1 MILKMIVFAEL
12 IGSSKQFGGAESKT
26 SVLLMRGDFMKN
38 KIAEL
43 RKERSMTQMDLAR
56 AVQVSRQTIISLENG
71 KYNPSIIL
79 AYKLAKI
86 FETTIEGLFI
96 FEESDLQ

>member
-1 MILKMIVFAEL
+1 
-12 IGSSKQFGGAESKT
+12 
-26 SVLLMRGDFMKN
+26 MKN

-43 RKERSMTQMDLAR
+43 RKERSMTQMDLAK

-96 FEESDLQ
+96 FEESDLH